1 MEAYKNLLA
10 QIEQA
15 KALERLEAAQVNVT
29 KSAAALSELEA
40 LIDKYGDTLTA
51 VTDSAQKGRTI
62 KSRGIALT
70 HMTGQGGAANGRNV
84 PLLMKSAE
92 GLRYVE
98 INKASRSLM
107 ATNGKGLNNDH

>member
-15 KALERLEAAQVNVT
+15 KALERLEAVQANVT
-29 KSAAALSELEA
+29 KSAVAQAELEA
-40 LIDKYGDTLTA
+40 LIDKYGDTLA
-51 VTDSAQKGRTI
+51 AATDSAQKGRTI

-98 INKASRSLM
+98 INKSSRPLRASKLEG
-107 ATNGKGLNNDH
+107 AN

>member
-1 MEAYKNLLA
+1 MEAYKNLLD
-10 QIEQA
+10 QIEQV
-15 KALERLEAAQVNVT
+15 KALERLESVQANVT
-29 KSAAALSELEA
+29 KSAVAQAELEA
-40 LIDKYGDTLTA
+40 LIDKYGDNLTA
-51 VTDSAQKGRTI
+51 VTDTAPGRTI

-98 INKASRSLM
+98 INKASRPLR
-107 ATNGKGLNNDH
+107 ATKLEGAN